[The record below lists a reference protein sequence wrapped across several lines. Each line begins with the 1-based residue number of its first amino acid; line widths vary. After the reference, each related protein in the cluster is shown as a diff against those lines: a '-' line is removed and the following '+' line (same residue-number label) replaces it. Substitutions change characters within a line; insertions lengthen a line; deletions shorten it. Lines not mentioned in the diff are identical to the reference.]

1 MREIGVGL
9 LGLGNVG
16 AGVVRLIEE
25 NAKAIEARLGAKLVI
40 RGAAVRDLKKERR
53 VAIDPD
59 LLCDDPMELAARE
72 GIDIVCE
79 LVGGED
85 FARTLVLTAIA
96 ANKQVV
102 TANKALLAVHGEELY
117 AAAEAQGVDLYYEAA
132 VCGGIPVIRTLREGL
147 ASDRVESISGIVN
160 GTSNFITCAMAKGGQ
175 SFEDVLAKAQAEG
188 YAEADPTLD
197 IGGGDAAHKLAILA
211 MLCFGTRVE
220 LDDIHVEGIE
230 SLAEIDYAM
239 AKEHGFV
246 IKSLAIGVRREAGIE
261 LRVHPAMVPQSWLLA
276 DVPDTKNAV
285 YVRSYALGASMYYGA
300 GAGMMPTA
308 MSVVSD
314 LIEVGRNLGAEAT
327 GSRPLRIQRDRP
339 ATTVIPIA
347 KLRSQYY
354 LRFTVADL
362 PGTLGKLTTIL
373 GQRNVS
379 IASLSQKAMP
389 EAEDHVAVVAL
400 THEALE
406 EDVQGA
412 LQAIA
417 AAGLLLAPTQLIR
430 IAS

>member
-132 VCGGIPVIRTLREGL
+132 VCRRYPSNSHASRRIGLRP
-147 ASDRVESISGIVN
+147 S
-160 GTSNFITCAMAKGGQ
+160 
-175 SFEDVLAKAQAEG
+175 
-188 YAEADPTLD
+188 
-197 IGGGDAAHKLAILA
+197 
-211 MLCFGTRVE
+211 
-220 LDDIHVEGIE
+220 
-230 SLAEIDYAM
+230 
-239 AKEHGFV
+239 
-246 IKSLAIGVRREAGIE
+246 
-261 LRVHPAMVPQSWLLA
+261 
-276 DVPDTKNAV
+276 
-285 YVRSYALGASMYYGA
+285 
-300 GAGMMPTA
+300 
-308 MSVVSD
+308 
-314 LIEVGRNLGAEAT
+314 
-327 GSRPLRIQRDRP
+327 
-339 ATTVIPIA
+339 
-347 KLRSQYY
+347 
-354 LRFTVADL
+354 
-362 PGTLGKLTTIL
+362 
-373 GQRNVS
+373 
-379 IASLSQKAMP
+379 
-389 EAEDHVAVVAL
+389 
-400 THEALE
+400 
-406 EDVQGA
+406 
-412 LQAIA
+412 
-417 AAGLLLAPTQLIR
+417 
-430 IAS
+430 